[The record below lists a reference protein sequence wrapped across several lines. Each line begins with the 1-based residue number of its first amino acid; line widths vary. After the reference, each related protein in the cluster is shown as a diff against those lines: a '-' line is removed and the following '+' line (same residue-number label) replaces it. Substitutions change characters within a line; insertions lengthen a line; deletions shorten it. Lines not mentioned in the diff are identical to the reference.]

1 MTKRGS
7 QTVGIDL
14 GTTYSSLAYLDTQLV
29 PCVMSDT
36 SGHSVIP
43 SVIYFDEQS
52 IIVGDTALELA
63 KQNGSRAVQFVK
75 LHMGDDW
82 RFTVDGQIHSP
93 ESLSAIILA
102 HLIREAEPQIGPVQN
117 AVITVPAWFT
127 EKRRRATEQAGRI
140 AGLNV
145 SGTLNEPMA
154 AALAYGLHK
163 SDNAAPG
170 KQNQEKNILVY
181 DLGGGTFDVT
191 LMRITPSELVEL
203 ATRGNRKL
211 GGKDWD
217 ESLMKL
223 VLDDFRRSKHATSGS
238 ALQAANQFNE
248 CLANETA
255 LQRLPADLL
264 NSFYDLRLE
273 CERAKRRLSSTT
285 KTAIPLRFNGLS
297 HSAEIART
305 QFEKA
310 TDALV
315 QSTRMTVETA
325 LDDAKLTW
333 DRLERIVLVGGS
345 THMPMVRQMLQQA
358 SGNPPDRGINPVT
371 AVALGAA
378 IYAHQL
384 ETGRGPR
391 AVRLDKKESADD
403 PSRTQPAPRAS
414 GAQPKVQFV
423 TAHGIGIRTSSPTK
437 SVNNVLIHRNTAVPT
452 TVSRRFRTKTNRVG
466 PTSGIR
472 VVVTQG
478 DTPDASLAEI
488 LGTARI
494 TGIPPNDPPGQPVDI
509 TLEFDAL
516 SRIHLRALY
525 VNTGQIL
532 ALDLEV
538 PGGLREEQVE
548 QYRDLLVSSG
558 LIHPVPPPMFEQ
570 EIFSLDD
577 GFLNDDD
584 EDEDDPLLEPID

>member
-1 MTKRGS
+1 MSTRGS
-7 QTVGIDL
+7 QAVGIDL
-14 GTTYSSLAYLDTQLV
+14 GTTYSSLAYLDSQLV
-29 PCVMSDT
+29 PCVVSDT
-36 SGHSVIP
+36 SGHTVIP

-82 RFTVDGQIHSP
+82 RFQVDGQTHSP

-102 HLIREAEPQIGPVQN
+102 HLIRESEPQIGASRQ

-127 EKRRRATEQAGRI
+127 ERRRRATEQAGRI
-140 AGLNV
+140 AGLDV
-145 SGTLNEPMA
+145 TGTLNEPMA

-163 SDNAAPG
+163 AEAGGP
-170 KQNQEKNILVY
+170 KERNILVY

-191 LMRITPSELVEL
+191 IMRITPSELVEL

-217 ESLMKL
+217 EALMKL
-223 VLDDFRRSKHATSGS
+223 ALDDFRKGRHGSSSDARKLADRIGQSLVQEDSIRSLEPA
-238 ALQAANQFNE
+238 ALN
-248 CLANETA
+248 A
-255 LQRLPADLL
+255 L
-264 NSFYDLRLE
+264 YDLRLE
-273 CERAKRRLSSTT
+273 CERAKRRLSNAV
-285 KTAIPLRFNGLS
+285 KTAIPVRLPGFD
-297 HSAEIART
+297 HTAEIART
-305 QFEKA
+305 QFETA
-310 TDALV
+310 ADALV
-315 QSTRMTVETA
+315 QSTRMTAETA

-333 DRLERIVLVGGS
+333 TQLDRVVLVGGS

-358 SGNPPDRGINPVT
+358 CGKPPDRGINPVT

-384 ETGRGPR
+384 ECGKGPR
-391 AVRLDKKESADD
+391 AIRLTASESAPDK
-403 PSRTQPAPRAS
+403 TNPAPPSAAKGS
-414 GAQPKVQFV
+414 PSVQFV
-423 TAHGIGIRTSSPTK
+423 TAHGIGIRTSTPDHGSI
-437 SVNNVLIHRNTAVPT
+437 NNVLIHRNTAVPT
-452 TVSRRFRTKTNRVG
+452 TVSRRFRTKTNRTG

-509 TLEFDAL
+509 TLEFDPH
-516 SRIHLRALY
+516 SRLHLKALY
-525 VNTGQIL
+525 VNTGQVL
-532 ALDLEV
+532 ALDLDV

-548 QYRDLLVSSG
+548 KYRELLVSSG
-558 LIHPVPPPMFEQ
+558 LVQPPPPQ
-570 EIFSLDD
+570 PLSEIFSLDD
-577 GFLNDDD
+577 LPDDD
-584 EDEDDPLLEPID
+584 EDEPLLEPID